1 MVISSC
7 LWLHAS
13 WDVAPLRAPSAR
25 LRSGRRLSPHLG
37 GRSDCHHVSPVVCF
51 ATAFAGQSVRK
62 PVRCGRRF
70 QRALDE
76 SNLDPPKTSDA
87 LRTEVEEGSK
97 VKSAPSTNKWLYLF
111 QRLFADMAKASEGRR
126 RDWTYWGILV
136 GSAVLAVI
144 GDLFGIMRALLSLN
158 PEGAR
163 QVGLDEIYPVNGLK
177 AFRQKGRYHLQYPGD
192 WLGDESIAFSKQAAA
207 ETPTLRQR
215 KRIIPDAAFG
225 PGGGGIAPVDK
236 AQSLSV
242 IVQSV
247 PSESLQLLLGDPPD
261 AFARLSKET
270 FTSAQFGQSTELL
283 LAQQADGKYG
293 FEYLVRL
300 DSKKG
305 PVCIHCWSVVALRR
319 SPSSGELYTMT
330 LVVPDQMWTSG
341 NKEMFHQVWR
351 SFELE

>member
-1 MVISSC
+1 M
-7 LWLHAS
+7 
-13 WDVAPLRAPSAR
+13 RAPSAH

-37 GRSDCHHVSPVVCF
+37 RRSNGHYVSPVVCF
-51 ATAFAGQSVRK
+51 AAFAGQSVRK
-62 PVRCGRRF
+62 KVRCGRSF
-70 QRALDE
+70 QRGLDE

-87 LRTEVEEGSK
+87 LRTEVEKGSK

-126 RDWTYWGILV
+126 RDWTYWGILL

-225 PGGGGIAPVDK
+225 PAGGGIAPVDK

-247 PSESLQLLLGDPPD
+247 ASESLQLLLGDPPD

-270 FTSAQFGQSTELL
+270 FTSAQFGQSAELL
-283 LAQQADGKYG
+283 SAQQADGKYG

-319 SPSSGELYTMT
+319 SLSSGELYTMT
-330 LVVPDQMWTSG
+330 LVVPDQMLTSG
-341 NKEMFHQVWR
+341 NKEMFNQVWR